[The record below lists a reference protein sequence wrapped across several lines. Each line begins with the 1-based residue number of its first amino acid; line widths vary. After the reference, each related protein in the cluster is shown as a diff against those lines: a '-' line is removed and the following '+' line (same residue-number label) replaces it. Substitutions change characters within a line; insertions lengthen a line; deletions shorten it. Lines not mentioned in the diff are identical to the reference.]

1 MPPPTSSCP
10 VSHPCVDLCAL
21 VLTFLTVE
29 LVSCFLVSPFDEDG
43 ATYKYKKRVN
53 ARKSLAERK
62 AQEEANMPVDPL
74 DGLFGA
80 D

>member
-1 MPPPTSSCP
+1 MRM
-10 VSHPCVDLCAL
+10 
-21 VLTFLTVE
+21 E
-29 LVSCFLVSPFDEDG
+29 

-62 AQEEANMPVDPL
+62 AQEEASIPVDPL